1 SPCIPWAVTQQQL
14 LLPFRT
20 TVVRSNIYPPS
31 NNLSRLISEPVSAS
45 AGPRQADFSPR
56 QSQGICGGLTKA
68 GEWQTREY
76 KEPCKK

>member
-1 SPCIPWAVTQQQL
+1 SSCIPGAVTQQQL

-56 QSQGICGGLTKA
+56 Q
-68 GEWQTREY
+68 
-76 KEPCKK
+76 